1 MRNATL
7 LHKADTA
14 VHDLIDSGGYLLPEQ
29 ATRFMSVLVDQPT
42 LLRNSRILTM
52 TRPAQLVEKIRLGE
66 RILRPANSGEAL
78 AKDQRAR
85 PDLGAV
91 ALEAKLFKAE
101 TRLSEETLEDNIER
115 GALKETLL
123 RLMAERVALDMEEI
137 IVRGDSDRDDDPF
150 LAQFDGLLTQAVG
163 NVMHHGS
170 DPADTRTTSG
180 LFYKMLKAMPSE
192 FKRDKRNLVAY
203 VSTNSELDYR
213 ETLAGR
219 ATNMGDRY
227 LREDAAATAAG
238 VPVIGLPTMPDGQ
251 ALLTNP
257 RNIIVG
263 IMRDIKVEMDKD
275 VSAGQFLVVL
285 SVRFHAR
292 LAVREAVVRATGITV
307 PVASTTTVGPGG
319 TPLGGRI
326 GDFTFNV

>member
-1 MRNATL
+1 MDTDAERETEYEPPLPRSARAYRGTTL
-7 LHKADTA
+7 LHKADMA

-115 GALKETLL
+115 GKLKDTLL

-137 IVRGDSDRDDDPF
+137 IVRGDSDRDDD
-150 LAQFDGLLTQAVG
+150 
-163 NVMHHGS
+163 
-170 DPADTRTTSG
+170 
-180 LFYKMLKAMPSE
+180 LFW
-192 FKRDKRNLVAY
+192 RNLTAC
-203 VSTNSELDYR
+203 SR
-213 ETLAGR
+213 KPW
-219 ATNMGDRY
+219 AT
-227 LREDAAATAAG
+227 
-238 VPVIGLPTMPDGQ
+238 
-251 ALLTNP
+251 
-257 RNIIVG
+257 
-263 IMRDIKVEMDKD
+263 
-275 VSAGQFLVVL
+275 
-285 SVRFHAR
+285 
-292 LAVREAVVRATGITV
+292 
-307 PVASTTTVGPGG
+307 
-319 TPLGGRI
+319 
-326 GDFTFNV
+326 